1 MKSVK
6 LHLNL
11 SITTIVTLI
20 TFIFFSTALSA
31 DNDINYDPIAQEL
44 SIEEL
49 YNLPIIDI
57 ALGYAAPL
65 EKAPAVA
72 TVITAK
78 DIKAMGALTL
88 DDVLEAVPGM
98 HIQPSGL
105 SASNVFSIR
114 GIHTNRN
121 PQVLFLLNGYR
132 ISSDISSNN
141 FPTGGVINVQNI
153 SKVEVVRG
161 PGSAV
166 YGADAFAGVINIVTK
181 SSRDINGFKAGVRGG
196 SLSTKNIWAQY
207 GGKIGEGWRLAA
219 NLEHMDQVADKSRL
233 VSSDGQSGLDALFGT
248 SASLTPSY
256 IDKRYESTTY
266 NFHLNNKHW
275 KMGLDGWAQRNVG
288 LGAGI
293 AQAIDHKGNGDINQ
307 VLFTTEYS
315 TKDWI
320 ENLKFTGKFSYQI
333 VDQQYN
339 LNIFPAGNVSLI
351 GSDGNLF
358 TAPLNAVAFPDG
370 LIGDPGRKSTIPQL
384 DMTFL
389 YSGLKS
395 HTTRFNMGYKKE
407 KFEANES
414 KNFGPGI
421 INGTEGVVDGSLTDV
436 TGTDFVYLPNKSR
449 TVKYLSLQDVWEI
462 GVDWT
467 LTAGVRYDKYSDFG
481 GTTNPRAAV
490 VWTPTEN
497 IVTKLLYGRAFRAP
511 SFSELYAQNNPVG
524 LGNPDLKPE
533 TINTIEWALS
543 YEPVHNLNTNLS
555 IYQYKTKDMIDFV
568 DNGDGSKTAQNI
580 HQVKGQGV
588 ELEGKWKINKQ
599 WTLLANYAYQETV
612 NEETSKQQ
620 PFIPKQ
626 QFHFDARW
634 KFLPHWIASTQLYR
648 IVDRK
653 RAETDTRPE
662 IDDYTLVNL
671 NLRRTNIAKNW
682 EIAAS
687 IKNVFDNNI
696 YEPSDGKIKDDYPMN
711 ERSAFIEVRYNI
723 AN

>member
-1 MKSVK
+1 V
-6 LHLNL
+6 
-11 SITTIVTLI
+11 
-20 TFIFFSTALSA
+20 
-31 DNDINYDPIAQEL
+31 
-44 SIEEL
+44 
-49 YNLPIIDI
+49 
-57 ALGYAAPL
+57 
-65 EKAPAVA
+65 
-72 TVITAK
+72 
-78 DIKAMGALTL
+78 
-88 DDVLEAVPGM
+88 
-98 HIQPSGL
+98 
-105 SASNVFSIR
+105 
-114 GIHTNRN
+114 
-121 PQVLFLLNGYR
+121 
-132 ISSDISSNN
+132 
-141 FPTGGVINVQNI
+141 
-153 SKVEVVRG
+153 
-161 PGSAV
+161 
-166 YGADAFAGVINIVTK
+166 
-181 SSRDINGFKAGVRGG
+181 
-196 SLSTKNIWAQY
+196 
-207 GGKIGEGWRLAA
+207 
-219 NLEHMDQVADKSRL
+219 
-233 VSSDGQSGLDALFGT
+233 
-248 SASLTPSY
+248 
-256 IDKRYESTTY
+256 
-266 NFHLNNKHW
+266 
-275 KMGLDGWAQRNVG
+275 GLDGWAQRNVG
-288 LGAGI
+288 LGPGT

-358 TAPLNAVAFPDG
+358 TAPFNAVAFPDG

-395 HTTRFNMGYKKE
+395 HTARFNIGYKKE

-449 TVKYLSLQDVWEI
+449 TVKYISLQDVWEI

-481 GTTNPRAAV
+481 GTTNPRAAL

-524 LGNPDLKPE
+524 LGNPDLNPE

-580 HQVKGQGV
+580 NKVKGQGI
-588 ELEGKWKINKQ
+588 ELESKWKINKQ
-599 WTLLANYAYQETV
+599 WTLLANYAYQKTE
-612 NEETSKQQ
+612 NEETGKQQ

-626 QFHFDARW
+626 QFHFAARW
-634 KFLPHWIASTQLYR
+634 TFLPDWIASTQLYR
-648 IVDRK
+648 IADRK
-653 RAETDTRPE
+653 RAEGDTRSE

-671 NLRRTNIAKNW
+671 TLRRTNIAKNW
-682 EIAAS
+682 EVAAA
-687 IKNVFDNNI
+687 IKNVFDKDI
-696 YEPSDGKIKDDYPMN
+696 YEPSNGSIADDYPMN
-711 ERSAFIEVRYNI
+711 ERSAFIEIRYHLPQ
-723 AN
+723 